1 MCKYYFTL
9 IMYICICKNTDML
22 KRELFFTIRPQ
33 LEHKNA
39 IVITGMRQVGKT
51 TLMRQLF
58 NEFEGSRLWFDL
70 DNPLDQMVFE
80 NLDYNAI
87 YRELAGM
94 ASLKSNERLL
104 VCIDEIQ
111 NLPEITKIIK
121 YLIDHYGVKFIVT
134 GSSNYYLRNLFP
146 ESLSG
151 RKFLYVLPVLTFREY
166 GYFNGMLAED
176 QLTQNLD
183 EAIQP
188 KSKFSIIQTKQL
200 YNDYLE
206 FGGFPEVVLT
216 PDKETKRQILKN
228 IFASFFEK
236 DIKVFSELKNV
247 RELRDLI
254 LLLAARNGNLLDV
267 TKLASELELNRVKIY
282 NYLEFLEGIF
292 FLKMISKY
300 SKSIDRSVVGGKKIY
315 FSDTGILNLVAK
327 VTDGQLLET
336 AVANQLANYGEIS
349 FYNKRNKSEID
360 FILNKEIA
368 FEVKQKASVSDFKK
382 LQKLS
387 GEIGIDKYYLI
398 SSTLTETENTVY
410 PWFL

>member
-1 MCKYYFTL
+1 
-9 IMYICICKNTDML
+9 ML
-22 KRELFFTIRPQ
+22 KRELFHTIRPQ
-33 LEHKNA
+33 LYHKNA

-58 NEFEGSRLWFDL
+58 DDFEGKRLWFDL
-70 DNPLDQMVFE
+70 DNPLDQMIFE
-80 NLDYNAI
+80 NIDYNAI
-87 YRELAGM
+87 YNDLVRM
-94 ASLKSNERLL
+94 SDVKSDERLL

-121 YLIDHYGVKFIVT
+121 YLIDHFGVKFIVT

-151 RKFLYVLPVLTFREY
+151 RKFLYILPVLSYREFLF
-166 GYFNGMLAED
+166 FNNRLTED
-176 QLTQNLD
+176 QLIQSLD

-188 KSKFSIIQTKQL
+188 KSKVNILQAKEL
-200 YNDYLE
+200 YSDYLE
-206 FGGFPEVVLT
+206 FGGFPEVILT
-216 PDKETKRQILKN
+216 PDRETKKQILKN
-228 IFASFFEK
+228 IFVSFFEK
-236 DIKVFSELKNV
+236 DIKVFTELRDV

-254 LLLAARNGNLLDV
+254 LLLAARNGNLVDV
-267 TKLASELELNRVKIY
+267 TKLASELEINRVKIY

-292 FLKMISKY
+292 FLKMIPKY
-300 SKSIDRSVVGGKKIY
+300 SKSIDRSIVGGKKVY

-336 AVANQLANYGEIS
+336 AIANQLAYYGELS

-360 FILNKEIA
+360 FILNKEFA
-368 FEVKQKASVSDFKK
+368 FEVKQKAVESDLKK
-382 LQKLS
+382 LLNLAK
-387 GEIGIDKYYLI
+387 EIGIEKQYLI
-398 SSTLTETENTVY
+398 SNTVSDIQNTVY